1 MRKLSGT
8 FNSILSGNLPFS
20 NTIPPIPLRG
30 RELTKG
36 HSAVWTKTRTVRIAG
51 VGVLIALSTFVL
63 TIVPPPA
70 AAASCG
76 PTHHGPILIKQDS
89 DFTAANGVVS
99 GSGRPDDPY
108 LIAKL
113 QLKDLTPGYG
123 LKVDNSKGK
132 VTKFFNIDC
141 VQSNWT
147 TAPPKGAVLVWI
159 VNVHT
164 QTRVSQVDANS
175 GEAGGSVGIRID
187 GSSFIVLDNESINK
201 FGSDGVRVSGS
212 DHITVIESKL
222 KAMGNG
228 LSVTDSHD
236 LTIGQ
241 PCTLPTGNG
250 CNEFT
255 YDDGRGIFVHD
266 SYNVLVVYTITTADD
281 TGGVLLDGSG
291 TYGVTL
297 LNGKATADG
306 PICAGGVPTGE
317 AIDTISGI
325 AVTNGAHDI
334 AVHGY
339 TINANGD
346 GFGGFF
352 DIMNGGNG
360 GWLNPCTGKRTMF
373 RSTPPGGVNLDF
385 SGNCY
390 HFEFGFN
397 PVPPSSC

>member
-1 MRKLSGT
+1 MLW
-8 FNSILSGNLPFS
+8 P
-20 NTIPPIPLRG
+20 
-30 RELTKG
+30 
-36 HSAVWTKTRTVRIAG
+36 KTRTVRIVA

-63 TIVPPPA
+63 TIVPPA
-70 AAASCG
+70 TAAASCG
-76 PTHHGPILIKQDS
+76 PAPRGPILIKQDS
-89 DFTAANGVVS
+89 DFTPANGVVS
-99 GSGRPDDPY
+99 GSGTAADPF

-113 QLKDLTPGYG
+113 QLKDLSPGYG

-164 QTRVSQVDANS
+164 QTTISQVDANS

-187 GSSFIVLDNESINK
+187 GSSFIVLEDESINK

-228 LSVTDSHD
+228 LSVMDSHD
-236 LTIGQ
+236 VTIGK
-241 PCTLPTGNG
+241 PCTLRTGSG

-255 YDDGRGIFVHD
+255 YDGARGIFVHD
-266 SYNVLVVYTITTADD
+266 SYNVLVVYTITSADD

-291 TYGVTL
+291 TYNVTL

-306 PICAGGVPTGE
+306 PICEGGVPTGE
-317 AIDTISGI
+317 VSDTISGI

-339 TINANGD
+339 TINANGN

-360 GWLNPCTGKRTMF
+360 GWLNSCTGESTTF
-373 RSTPPGGVNLDF
+373 RSTPPGGANLDF

-390 HFEFGFN
+390 HFEFGFD
-397 PVPPSSC
+397 PAPPSSC